1 MNSPLQARHSGQLL
15 SAALLFAL
23 LAGCGGSSDE
33 PSGHV
38 PIPVSVPFTGGAAT
52 TANPVAYWNR
62 IAVDTINVPA
72 QATGTPE
79 ERRSFGLADLA
90 SVHVA
95 IYDAVNAI
103 VGTHKPYSATPAT
116 DPAGASQ
123 PAAVAA
129 AAYGVLKG
137 LFPSRGAQYQ
147 AAYDS
152 FVAELPNDTAKTRGL
167 AVGAEVAAAILKLR
181 ADDGRWT
188 PVSYTPTT
196 LPGRFR
202 GTNPINVF
210 APYIRPFALKSAN
223 QFRPPAPPALTSAQ
237 YAADVDEVAKLGG
250 TVSTLRTADQLD
262 AARAHAE
269 NPNTYTQRNFR
280 AFAMD
285 SQSIAENAR
294 LMAML
299 WVAMNDA
306 IIGCFEAKYF
316 YDYWRP
322 QTAIP
327 LADTDGNA
335 ATTPDTSW
343 TPVLPT
349 PNHPEYP
356 SAHLCQNGAGAAV
369 VRAFFG
375 TDHISFTW
383 DSTVTNG
390 QRSYYST
397 DNLLVEITMA
407 RIAGGMHFRT
417 ANIQGRNLGTSV
429 GDYVVANFFQRK

>member
-1 MNSPLQARHSGQLL
+1 MNPTLQAHHRRKLL
-15 SAALLFAL
+15 SAAVLLAL
-23 LAGCGGSSDE
+23 LAGCGGSDD
-33 PSGHV
+33 
-38 PIPVSVPFTGGAAT
+38 PVVNPPVLVAVPFTNGAAT

-72 QATGTPE
+72 QTTGTPE
-79 ERRSFGLADLA
+79 ERRPYGLADLA

-103 VGTHKPYSATPAT
+103 AGTHKTFAATPTT

-137 LFPSRGAQYQ
+137 LFPSRTAQYQ

-152 FVAELPNDTAKTRGL
+152 FIAELPNDAARTRGL

-181 ADDGRWT
+181 AEDGRWT

-210 APYIRPFALKSAN
+210 APYIRPFALKSAS
-223 QFRPPAPPALTSAQ
+223 QFRPPAPPALTSSV
-237 YAADVDEVAKLGG
+237 YAADFDEVLKLGSSTS
-250 TVSTLRTADQLD
+250 TVRTADQLD
-262 AARAHAE
+262 AARAHSE
-269 NPNTYTQRNFR
+269 NPNAYPQRNYR
-280 AFAMD
+280 AFAMVN
-285 SQSIAENAR
+285 QSIAQNAR
-294 LMAML
+294 LTAML

-306 IIGCFEAKYF
+306 IIGCIEAKYF

-322 QTAIP
+322 VSAIT

-335 ATTPDTSW
+335 ATAVDASW
-343 TPVLPT
+343 TSVVAT

-369 VRAFFG
+369 LRAFFG
-375 TDHISFTW
+375 TDRILFTW
-383 DSTVTNG
+383 NSTVTNG
-390 QRSYYST
+390 QRSYAST
-397 DNLLVEITMA
+397 DQLLNEITMA

-417 ANIQGRNLGTSV
+417 ANTQGRNLGTSV
-429 GDYVVANFFQRK
+429 GDYVVANFFQPK

>member
-1 MNSPLQARHSGQLL
+1 MNRTLQVIRQRGQLL
-15 SAALLFAL
+15 SAAFVFAL
-23 LAGCGGSSDE
+23 VAGCGGGSDE
-33 PSGHV
+33 APA
-38 PIPVSVPFTGGAAT
+38 PVSVPFTNGAAT

-72 QATGTPE
+72 AATGTPE
-79 ERRSFGLADLA
+79 ERRPYGQADLA

-103 VGTHKPYSATPAT
+103 VGTHKPFAATLAT
-116 DPAGASQ
+116 DAAGASQ

-152 FVAELPNDTAKTRGL
+152 AVAEITDSAAKTRGL

-188 PVSYTPTT
+188 PVSYTPGTA
-196 LPGRFR
+196 PGEFR
-202 GTNPINVF
+202 GANPVSLF
-210 APYIRPFALKSAN
+210 APYIRPFALKNVS

-237 YAADVDEVAKLGG
+237 YATDLDEVMKLGG
-250 TVSTLRTADQLD
+250 TNSTQRTADQLD
-262 AARAHAE
+262 AARAHSE
-269 NPNTYTQRNFR
+269 SPSTYPQRNYR

-285 SQSIAENAR
+285 SQSIADNAR

-306 IIGCFEAKYF
+306 ILGCFEAKYF
-316 YDYWRP
+316 YKYWRP
-322 QTAIP
+322 TSAIT

-335 ATTPDTSW
+335 ATAVDATW

-356 SAHLCQNGAGAAV
+356 SAHLCQNGAGTAV
-369 VRAFFG
+369 LRSFFG
-375 TDHISFTW
+375 TDQISFTW
-383 DSTVTNG
+383 NSTVTNG
-390 QRSYYST
+390 ARQYSST
-397 DNLLVEITMA
+397 EQLLSEITMA
-407 RIAGGMHFRT
+407 RVAGGMHFRT
-417 ANIQGRNLGTSV
+417 ANLEGRALGTNV
-429 GDYVVANFFQRK
+429 GEYVVANYFQPK

>member
-1 MNSPLQARHSGQLL
+1 MNSSLQARHSRQLL
-15 SAALLFAL
+15 SAAIIFAL
-23 LAGCGGSSDE
+23 LAGCGGSDD
-33 PSGHV
+33 PPAPAVTG
-38 PIPVSVPFTGGAAT
+38 VSVPFTGGAAT

-79 ERRSFGLADLA
+79 ERRPFGTADLA
-90 SVHVA
+90 TVQVA
-95 IYDAVNAI
+95 VYDAVMAI
-103 VGTHKPYSATPAT
+103 VGTHKPYAAAPTT
-116 DPAGASQ
+116 DASGASQ

-152 FVAELPNDTAKTRGL
+152 AVAEIPNDAARSRGL
-167 AVGAEVAAAILKLR
+167 AVGAEAAAAILKLR

-188 PVSYTPTT
+188 PTSYTPTT
-196 LPGRFR
+196 TPGRFR

-210 APYIRPFALKSAN
+210 APFIRPFTLKSAS
-223 QFRPPAPPALTSAQ
+223 QFRPPAPPAMTSAQ
-237 YAADVDEVAKLGG
+237 YAADFDEVLKLGSA
-250 TVSTLRTADQLD
+250 TSTLRTADQLD
-262 AARAHAE
+262 AARAHSE
-269 NPNTYTQRNFR
+269 NPNTYPQRSYR

-285 SQSIAENAR
+285 SQSIAQNAR

-316 YDYWRP
+316 YDFWRP
-322 QTAIP
+322 VSAIT

-335 ATTPDTSW
+335 ATAVDTTW

-356 SAHLCQNGAGAAV
+356 AAHLCQNGAGMAV
-369 VRAFFG
+369 LRAFHG
-375 TDHISFTW
+375 TDQIAFTW
-383 DSTVTNG
+383 NSTVTNG
-390 QRSYYST
+390 QRSYYAT
-397 DNLLVEITMA
+397 DQVLNEITSA
-407 RIAGGMHFRT
+407 RTSGGMHFR
-417 ANIQGRNLGTSV
+417 NSSNQGRTLGTSV
-429 GDYVVANFFQRK
+429 GDYVTANFFRPK

>member
-1 MNSPLQARHSGQLL
+1 L
-15 SAALLFAL
+15 STALLVAL
-23 LAGCGGSSDE
+23 LAGCGGSDD
-33 PSGHV
+33 PAPV
-38 PIPVSVPFTGGAAT
+38 VVAPVSVPFTGGAAT

-79 ERRSFGLADLA
+79 ERRPYVLADLA

-103 VGTHKPYSATPAT
+103 VGTHKQFAAAPAT

-152 FVAELPNDTAKTRGL
+152 AVAEIPNDAARARGL

-181 ADDGRWT
+181 AEDGRWT
-188 PVSYTPTT
+188 AASYTPTT

-202 GTNPINVF
+202 GTNPVNVF
-210 APYIRPFALKSAN
+210 APYIRPFALQSAS

-237 YAADVDEVAKLGG
+237 YAADFDEVLKLGG
-250 TVSTLRTADQLD
+250 ATSTLRTADQLD
-262 AARAHAE
+262 AARAHSE
-269 NPNTYTQRNFR
+269 NPNTYTQRNYR
-280 AFAMD
+280 AYAMD
-285 SQSIAENAR
+285 SQSIAQNAR
-294 LMAML
+294 LTAML

-316 YDYWRP
+316 HDAWRP
-322 QTAIP
+322 VSAIT
-327 LADTDGNA
+327 LADTDGNS
-335 ATTPDTSW
+335 ATAVDTTW
-343 TPVLPT
+343 APVLPT

-356 SAHLCQNGAGAAV
+356 AAHLCQNGAGTAV
-369 VRAFFG
+369 LRAFFG
-375 TDHISFTW
+375 TDQISFTW
-383 DSTVTNG
+383 NSTVTNG
-390 QRSYYST
+390 QRSYTST
-397 DNLLVEITMA
+397 DQLLNEITMG
-407 RIAGGMHFRT
+407 RTAGGMHFRNSS
-417 ANIQGRNLGTSV
+417 AQGRILGT
-429 GDYVVANFFQRK
+429 GAGEYVVANFFQPK